1 MWRPVYV
8 ALASIWVL
16 VVFSASAHA
25 QALAPTTLGLASH
38 DQKAADDMVQVITEK
53 SAQKTADKPPKPIT
67 KKRVPVIAKKPAQP
81 VKQEPPQT
89 APKKDNRSIP
99 KTSP

>member
-16 VVFSASAHA
+16 VVFTASAHA

-67 KKRVPVIAKKPAQP
+67 KKTRAGNREKACTIWKGIPGPAGCQRGEGSSC
-81 VKQEPPQT
+81 Q
-89 APKKDNRSIP
+89 
-99 KTSP
+99 